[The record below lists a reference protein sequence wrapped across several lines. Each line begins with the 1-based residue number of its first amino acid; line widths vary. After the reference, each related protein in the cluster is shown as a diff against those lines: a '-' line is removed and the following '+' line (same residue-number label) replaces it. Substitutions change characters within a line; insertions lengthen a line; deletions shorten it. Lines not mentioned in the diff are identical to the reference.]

1 MDVMQPFH
9 SPEIIRMNFTEG
21 GITMTIRSALAGAA
35 LAITAAVAAQAE
47 TWKLAVTDVEGME
60 RLQLEWGPFKDAL
73 EAATGDSFEFFAVNS
88 RTAAAEAL
96 RGETVDFVVSGP
108 AEYVVINKLTNA
120 TPIVGLG
127 RPDYHCAIVVRAD
140 SGINTVA
147 DLKGKQVA
155 FGDIGSTS
163 NMLCPMQVLADQG
176 LDPINDIEKT
186 HTSRNIAHEALK
198 NGDVDALGSNT
209 GSWLNVRNKETDL
222 PYGFFKILARSGDL
236 PNDMIMVGAHVSEEA
251 AETVQRAIIDNKASI
266 IAGITAHEENDKY
279 VGMDLVEIEDSAYDY
294 VRAMYSNA
302 GFPQFDNFIG
312 E

>member
-1 MDVMQPFH
+1 MKLKSVVL
-9 SPEIIRMNFTEG
+9 G
-21 GITMTIRSALAGAA
+21 LGLAAASAM
-35 LAITAAVAAQAE
+35 AVAAD

-60 RLQLEWGPFKDAL
+60 RLQLEWGPFKEAL
-73 EAATGDSFEFFAVNS
+73 ETATGESFEFFAVNS

-96 RGETVDFVVSGP
+96 RAKTVDFVVSGP
-108 AEYVVINKLTNA
+108 AEYVVINKLTQA
-120 TPIVGLG
+120 TPLIGLG

-147 DLKGKQVA
+147 DLKGKKVA

-163 NMLCPMQVLADQG
+163 NMLCPMQVLADYG

-198 NGDVDALGSNT
+198 AGDVDALGSNA

-222 PYGFFKILARSGDL
+222 PYGFFKMLARSGDL
-236 PNDMIMVGAHVSEEA
+236 PNDMIMVGAHVPAEKAEEVK
-251 AETVQRAIIDNKASI
+251 TAILENKDAV

-279 VGMDLVEIEDSAYDY
+279 VGMDLVAIEDSAYDY
-294 VRAMYSNA
+294 VRSMYSNA

-312 E
+312 D

>member
-1 MDVMQPFH
+1 MKLKSLILGAGLAAV
-9 SPEIIRMNFTEG
+9 
-21 GITMTIRSALAGAA
+21 SALSAA
-35 LAITAAVAAQAE
+35 AE

-73 EAATGDSFEFFAVNS
+73 ESATGDTFEFYAVNS

-120 TPIVGLG
+120 TPLIGLG

-140 SGINTVA
+140 SGINVPA
-147 DLKGKQVA
+147 DLVGKKVV

-163 NMLCPMQVLADQG
+163 NMLCPMQVLADHG
-176 LDPINDIEKT
+176 VDPVNDIDKT

-198 NGDVDALGSNT
+198 NGDVDALGSNA
-209 GSWLNVRNKETDL
+209 GSWLNVRNSETDL
-222 PYGFFKILARSGDL
+222 PYGFFKMIARSGDL
-236 PNDMIMVGAHVSEEA
+236 PNDMIMVGAHVPAEA
-251 AETVQRAIIDNKASI
+251 AALVRDAILENKAQV

-279 VGMDLVEIEDSAYDY
+279 VGMDLVAIEDSAYDY
-294 VRAMYSNA
+294 VRSMYSNA

-312 E
+312 D

>member
-1 MDVMQPFH
+1 MKFKSIVLGLGLAAF
-9 SPEIIRMNFTEG
+9 
-21 GITMTIRSALAGAA
+21 SAAS
-35 LAITAAVAAQAE
+35 VAAE

-60 RLQLEWGPFKDAL
+60 RLQLEWGPFKEAL
-73 EAATGDSFEFFAVNS
+73 EAATGESFEFYAVNS

-120 TPIVGLG
+120 TPLVGLG

-140 SGINTVA
+140 SGINTVQ
-147 DLKGKQVA
+147 DLKGKTIA

-163 NMLCPMQVLADQG
+163 NMLCPMQVLADYG

-198 NGDVDALGSNT
+198 AGDVDALGSNA

-222 PYGFFKILARSGDL
+222 PYGFFKMIARSGDL
-236 PNDMIMVGAHVSEEA
+236 PNDMIMVGAHVPADA
-251 AETVQRAIIDNKASI
+251 ADMVKTAILENKDAI

-279 VGMDLVEIEDSAYDY
+279 VGMDLVAIEDSAYDY
-294 VRAMYSNA
+294 VRSMYTNA

>member
-1 MDVMQPFH
+1 MKL
-9 SPEIIRMNFTEG
+9 
-21 GITMTIRSALAGAA
+21 RSMIAGVALAAVS
-35 LAITAAVAAQAE
+35 AVATQAE

-73 EAATGDSFEFFAVNS
+73 EAATGDTFEFFAVNS

-108 AEYVVINKLTNA
+108 AEYVVINKLTSA
-120 TPIVGLG
+120 TPLIGLG

-140 SGINTVA
+140 SGINVPA
-147 DLKGKQVA
+147 DLKGKKVA

-163 NMLCPMQVLADQG
+163 NMLCPMQVLADHG
-176 LDPINDIEKT
+176 VDPVNDIEKT

-198 NGDVDALGSNT
+198 AGDVDALGSNA
-209 GSWLNVRNKETDL
+209 GSWLNVRAKETEL
-222 PYGFFKILARSGDL
+222 PYGFFKMIARSGDL
-236 PNDMIMVGAHVSEEA
+236 PNDMIMVGAHVPADA
-251 AETVQRAIIDNKASI
+251 AEHVKSAILENKAQI

-279 VGMDLVEIEDSAYDY
+279 VGMDLVAIEDSAYDY
-294 VRAMYSNA
+294 VRSMYSNA

-312 E
+312 D

>member
-1 MDVMQPFH
+1 MKF
-9 SPEIIRMNFTEG
+9 
-21 GITMTIRSALAGAA
+21 RSILASAA
-35 LAITAAVAAQAE
+35 LAITTAVAAQADD
-47 TWKLAVTDVEGME
+47 WKIAVTDVEGME
-60 RLQLEWGPFKDAL
+60 RLQLEWGPFKEAL

-147 DLKGKQVA
+147 DLKGKTVA

-163 NMLCPMQVLADQG
+163 NMLCPMQVLADYG
-176 LDPINDIEKT
+176 LAPVNDIEKT

-198 NGDVDALGSNT
+198 AGDVDALGSNA
-209 GSWLNVRNKETDL
+209 GSWLNVRNSETDL
-222 PYGFFKILARSGDL
+222 PYGFFKMIARSGDL
-236 PNDMIMVGAHVSEEA
+236 PNDMIMVGAHVPAEA
-251 AETVQRAIIDNKASI
+251 ASKVQKAIIDNKDSI

-294 VRAMYSNA
+294 VRSMYSNA
-302 GFPQFDNFIG
+302 GYPQFDTFIG
-312 E
+312 D